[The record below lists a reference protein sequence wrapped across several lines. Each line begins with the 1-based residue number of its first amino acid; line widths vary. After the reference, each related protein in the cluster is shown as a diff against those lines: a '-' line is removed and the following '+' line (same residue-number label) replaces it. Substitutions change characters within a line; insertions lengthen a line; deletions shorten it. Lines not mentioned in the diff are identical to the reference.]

1 MGYRSDNH
9 GRGQALHGDRT
20 TTGAIC
26 CTTLPN
32 CTEHGRGIVR
42 VGDKTTACPKCGK
55 QGVIANGEP
64 RVNWM
69 GQASAVDGS
78 VVICGCPRG
87 TNRVIAPSG
96 EWLGSGPSPEQIAQE
111 KHQAMLAV
119 RQKEQEAEA
128 LRRTEERDRNRVF
141 AKSCLRGEGCNDA
154 GTGSEPHTNFAEMAF
169 YQAMPNDAPQHAQAA
184 KRKAIPKPK
193 QRSALYLW
201 WNGHHEEM
209 DYQAA
214 VADEERAWTARN
226 AIADASELVLVG
238 GSTITPGTW
247 AVRGAAL
254 GEIATGGLG
263 APVAGLLIGMYPGKL
278 NDGEQDF
285 IDRMRAEQMREA
297 PTRVR
302 FTWENDAS
310 GNPTPRGWHTSPGK
324 DSVRVRRMEWD
335 SQRQAYTFTTEE
347 DPGITL
353 IWTPDRTGDSKPWDT
368 GNHNPVRIPNPVVVD
383 PLPEDTGIGVTTSPT
398 PEERTF
404 ADYILILPVGGVP
417 PIYVYLSGRPPVKLL
432 EVDLYSNFRYR
443 PRSGMYEADHM
454 PSRAAVEAYL
464 LRQNPNLKRDQLREL
479 SDNVAAVIVPKEV
492 HQRISETYG
501 GRNSKRRVE
510 TDALNL
516 RSAVDSNIDAMKD
529 ALKEQGVLDE
539 QIETARKRIHHLN
552 AMSGLYK

>member
-1 MGYRSDNH
+1 MGYRSTNY
-9 GRGQALHGDRT
+9 GRGQALQGDRT

-26 CTTLPN
+26 CSTLPN
-32 CTEHGRGIVR
+32 CTEYGRGVIR

-55 QGVIANGEP
+55 QGVIADGEP

-69 GQASAVDGS
+69 GQTSAVDGS
-78 VVICGCPRG
+78 VVICGCPHG

-111 KHQAMLAV
+111 EQQAMLAA
-119 RQKEQEAEA
+119 RRKEEEAEA
-128 LRRTEERDRNRVF
+128 QRQAEERERNRVF
-141 AKSCLRGEGCNDA
+141 AKSCLRGEGCNNA

-169 YQAMPNDAPQHAQAA
+169 YQAMPNDAAQHAQAA

-214 VADEERAWTARN
+214 VAAEERAWIART
-226 AIADASELVLVG
+226 AIADASELALVG
-238 GSTITPGTW
+238 GRTVAPGTW
-247 AVRGAAL
+247 AVRGVAL
-254 GEIATGGLG
+254 GEIAKGGLG
-263 APVAGLLIGMYPGKL
+263 APVAGLLLGMYPGKL

-310 GNPTPRGWHTSPGK
+310 GNPTPRGWHTPPGK

-335 SQRQAYTFTTEE
+335 SRCQAYTFTTEE

-353 IWTPDRTGDSKPWDT
+353 IWTPDRTGENKPWDT

-383 PLPEDTGIGVTTSPT
+383 PLPEETGIGATTSPT
-398 PEERTF
+398 PEEKTF

-417 PIYVYLSGRPPVKLL
+417 PIYVYLNEKRRSGLPEDGHDYHQAPTTSEITGLSGLREVKAKTPKQGGGGKRQRWVDSKGRKIYEWDSQHGEL
-432 EVDLYSNFRYR
+432 EVYR
-443 PRSGMYEADHM
+443 ASDGEHLGSIDYRTGEILKP
-454 PSRAAVEAYL
+454 AV
-464 LRQNPNLKRDQLREL
+464 K
-479 SDNVAAVIVPKEV
+479 
-492 HQRISETYG
+492 
-501 GRNSKRRVE
+501 GRNINNY
-510 TDALNL
+510 L
-516 RSAVDSNIDAMKD
+516 
-529 ALKEQGVLDE
+529 
-539 QIETARKRIHHLN
+539 
-552 AMSGLYK
+552 

>member
-1 MGYRSDNH
+1 MGYRSTNY

-32 CTEHGRGIVR
+32 CTEHGRGVIR
-42 VGDKTTACPKCGK
+42 VGDKTTACPKCGQ
-55 QGVIANGEP
+55 QGVVADGEP
-64 RVNWM
+64 RVSWM
-69 GQASAVDGS
+69 GQTSAVDGS
-78 VVICGCPRG
+78 VVICGCPHG
-87 TNRVIAPSG
+87 SNRVIAPSG

-111 KHQAMLAV
+111 KHQAMLAARRIEEEAQV
-119 RQKEQEAEA
+119 QRQA
-128 LRRTEERDRNRVF
+128 EERDRKRVF

-184 KRKAIPKPK
+184 KRKAYPKPK

-201 WNGHHEEM
+201 WNGHHEEV

-214 VADEERAWTARN
+214 VAAEEKAWIART
-226 AIADASELVLVG
+226 AIADSSELALIG
-238 GSTITPGTW
+238 GRTVTPGTW

-310 GNPTPRGWHTSPGK
+310 GNPTPRGWHTPPGK

-335 SQRQAYTFTTEE
+335 SRRQAYTFTTEE

-353 IWTPDRTGDSKPWDT
+353 IWTPDRTGENKPWDT
-368 GNHNPVRIPNPVVVD
+368 GNQNPVRIPNPVVVD

-398 PEERTF
+398 PEEKTF

-417 PIYVYLSGRPPVKLL
+417 PIYVYISGKPPVKLL

-464 LRQNPNLKRDQLREL
+464 LRENPNLKRDQLREL

-492 HQRISETYG
+492 RQRISETYG
-501 GRNSKRRVE
+501 GRNSKSRIE
-510 TDALNL
+510 TDTLNL
-516 RSAVDSNIDAMKD
+516 RSAVDRNIDAMKD
-529 ALKEQGVLDE
+529 ALKEHGVLDE
-539 QIETARKRIHHLN
+539 QIETAREKIHHLN
-552 AMSGLYK
+552 SKTGLYK

>member
-1 MGYRSDNH
+1 
-9 GRGQALHGDRT
+9 
-20 TTGAIC
+20 
-26 CTTLPN
+26 
-32 CTEHGRGIVR
+32 
-42 VGDKTTACPKCGK
+42 
-55 QGVIANGEP
+55 
-64 RVNWM
+64 
-69 GQASAVDGS
+69 
-78 VVICGCPRG
+78 
-87 TNRVIAPSG
+87 
-96 EWLGSGPSPEQIAQE
+96 
-111 KHQAMLAV
+111 MLAV
-119 RQKEQEAEA
+119 RRKEEEAEA

-169 YQAMPNDAPQHAQAA
+169 YQAMPKDAPQHAQAA

-214 VADEERAWTARN
+214 VADEERAWIART

-310 GNPTPRGWHTSPGK
+310 GNPTPRGWHTPPGK

-398 PEERTF
+398 PEEKTF

-417 PIYVYLSGRPPVKLL
+417 PIYVSINSDHKYHSPPKGNPPLSAFPDAKKAQAKTPVKGGGKLRTRWKDSKGKIYEWDSQHGTVEVYDRSGRNHLGEFDPTTGKQTKP
-432 EVDLYSNFRYR
+432 
-443 PRSGMYEADHM
+443 AD
-454 PSRAAVEAYL
+454 PTRKVE
-464 LRQNPNLKRDQLREL
+464 K
-479 SDNVAAVIVPKEV
+479 
-492 HQRISETYG
+492 
-501 GRNSKRRVE
+501 
-510 TDALNL
+510 
-516 RSAVDSNIDAMKD
+516 
-529 ALKEQGVLDE
+529 
-539 QIETARKRIHHLN
+539 
-552 AMSGLYK
+552 

>member
-1 MGYRSDNH
+1 MGYRSTNY

-26 CTTLPN
+26 CSTLPN
-32 CTEHGRGIVR
+32 CTEHGRGVIR

-55 QGVIANGEP
+55 QGVVADGEP
-64 RVNWM
+64 RVSWM
-69 GQASAVDGS
+69 GQSSAVDGS
-78 VVICGCPRG
+78 VVICGCPHG

-111 KHQAMLAV
+111 KHQAMLAA
-119 RQKEQEAEA
+119 RRKEQEAEA

-310 GNPTPRGWHTSPGK
+310 GNPTPRGWHTPPGK

-368 GNHNPVRIPNPVVVD
+368 GNQNPVRIPNPVVVD
-383 PLPEDTGIGVTTSPT
+383 PLPEDMGIGATTSPT
-398 PEERTF
+398 PEEKTF

>member
-1 MGYRSDNH
+1 MGYRSTNY

-26 CTTLPN
+26 CSTLPN
-32 CTEHGRGIVR
+32 CTEHGRGVIR
-42 VGDKTTACPKCGK
+42 VGDKTTACPKCDK
-55 QGVIANGEP
+55 QGVVADGEP

-69 GQASAVDGS
+69 GQTSAVDGS
-78 VVICGCPRG
+78 VVICGCPHG

-111 KHQAMLAV
+111 KHQAMLAA
-119 RQKEQEAEA
+119 RRKEQEAEVQRQA
-128 LRRTEERDRNRVF
+128 EERDRNRVF

-169 YQAMPNDAPQHAQAA
+169 YQAIPNNALQHAQAA
-184 KRKAIPKPK
+184 KRKALPKPK

-214 VADEERAWTARN
+214 VAAEERAWTARN
-226 AIADASELVLVG
+226 TIADASELVLVG
-238 GSTITPGTW
+238 GRTITSGTW

-310 GNPTPRGWHTSPGK
+310 GNPTPRGWHTPPGK

-335 SQRQAYTFTTEE
+335 SRRQAYTFTTEE
-347 DPGITL
+347 DPCITL
-353 IWTPDRTGDSKPWDT
+353 IWTPDRTGESKPWDT

-383 PLPEDTGIGVTTSPT
+383 PLPEDTGIGATTSPT
-398 PEERTF
+398 PEEKTF

-539 QIETARKRIHHLN
+539 QIETARERIHHLN

>member
-1 MGYRSDNH
+1 MGYRSTNY
-9 GRGQALHGDRT
+9 GRGQALHGDKT

-26 CTTLPN
+26 CSTLPN
-32 CTEHGRGIVR
+32 CTEHGRGVIR

-55 QGVIANGEP
+55 QGVVADGEP

-78 VVICGCPRG
+78 VVICGCPHG

-111 KHQAMLAV
+111 KHQAMLAA
-119 RQKEQEAEA
+119 RRKEEEAEA
-128 LRRTEERDRNRVF
+128 QRQAEERDRNRVF

-154 GTGSEPHTNFAEMAF
+154 GTESEPHTNFAEMAF

-214 VADEERAWTARN
+214 VAAEERAWTARN

-238 GSTITPGTW
+238 GRTITSGTW
-247 AVRGAAL
+247 AMRGAAL

-263 APVAGLLIGMYPGKL
+263 APVAGVLIGMYPGKL

-302 FTWENDAS
+302 FTWENDTS
-310 GNPTPRGWHTSPGK
+310 GNPTPRGWHTPPGK

-335 SQRQAYTFTTEE
+335 SRSQAYTFTTEE

-539 QIETARKRIHHLN
+539 QIETARERIHHLN

>member
-1 MGYRSDNH
+1 MGYRSTNY

-26 CTTLPN
+26 CSTLPN
-32 CTEHGRGIVR
+32 CTEHGRGVIR

-55 QGVIANGEP
+55 QGVVADGEP

-69 GQASAVDGS
+69 GQSSAVDGS

-119 RQKEQEAEA
+119 RRKEQEAEA

>member
-1 MGYRSDNH
+1 
-9 GRGQALHGDRT
+9 
-20 TTGAIC
+20 
-26 CTTLPN
+26 
-32 CTEHGRGIVR
+32 
-42 VGDKTTACPKCGK
+42 
-55 QGVIANGEP
+55 
-64 RVNWM
+64 
-69 GQASAVDGS
+69 
-78 VVICGCPRG
+78 
-87 TNRVIAPSG
+87 
-96 EWLGSGPSPEQIAQE
+96 
-111 KHQAMLAV
+111 MLAV

-154 GTGSEPHTNFAEMAF
+154 ATGSEPHTNFAEMAF

-539 QIETARKRIHHLN
+539 QIETARERIHHLN

>member
-1 MGYRSDNH
+1 MGYRSTNY

-26 CTTLPN
+26 CSTLPN
-32 CTEHGRGIVR
+32 CTEHGRGVIR

-55 QGVIANGEP
+55 QGVVADGEP

-69 GQASAVDGS
+69 GQTSAVDGS
-78 VVICGCPRG
+78 VVICGCPHG
-87 TNRVIAPSG
+87 TNRVIATSG

-111 KHQAMLAV
+111 KHQAMLAA
-119 RQKEQEAEA
+119 RRKEQEAEVQRQA
-128 LRRTEERDRNRVF
+128 EERDRNRVF

-154 GTGSEPHTNFAEMAF
+154 GTESEPHTNFAEMAF
-169 YQAMPNDAPQHAQAA
+169 YQAIPNNALQHAQAA
-184 KRKAIPKPK
+184 KRKALPKPK

-214 VADEERAWTARN
+214 VAAEERAWTARN

-238 GSTITPGTW
+238 GRTITSGTW

-310 GNPTPRGWHTSPGK
+310 GNPTPRGWHTPPGK

-335 SQRQAYTFTTEE
+335 SRRQAYTFTTEE
-347 DPGITL
+347 DPCITL
-353 IWTPDRTGDSKPWDT
+353 IWTPDRTGESKPWDT

-383 PLPEDTGIGVTTSPT
+383 PLPEDTGIGATTSPI
-398 PEERTF
+398 PEEKTF

-539 QIETARKRIHHLN
+539 QIETARERIHHLN

>member
-1 MGYRSDNH
+1 MGYRSTNY

-26 CTTLPN
+26 CSTLPN
-32 CTEHGRGIVR
+32 CTEHGRGVIR

-55 QGVIANGEP
+55 QGVVADGEP

-69 GQASAVDGS
+69 GQTSAVDGS
-78 VVICGCPRG
+78 VVICGCPHG

-111 KHQAMLAV
+111 KHQAMLAA
-119 RQKEQEAEA
+119 RRKEQEAEA
-128 LRRTEERDRNRVF
+128 QRQAEERDRNRVF

-169 YQAMPNDAPQHAQAA
+169 YQAIPNNALQHAQAA
-184 KRKAIPKPK
+184 KRKALPKPK

-214 VADEERAWTARN
+214 VAAEERAWTARN
-226 AIADASELVLVG
+226 AIADASELALVG
-238 GSTITPGTW
+238 GRTITSGTW

-302 FTWENDAS
+302 FTLENDAS
-310 GNPTPRGWHTSPGK
+310 GNPTPRGWHTPPGK

-335 SQRQAYTFTTEE
+335 SRRQAYTFTTEE
-347 DPGITL
+347 DPCITL
-353 IWTPDRTGDSKPWDT
+353 IWTPDRTGESKPWDT

-383 PLPEDTGIGVTTSPT
+383 PLPVDTGIGATTSPT
-398 PEERTF
+398 PEEKTF

-417 PIYVYLSGRPPVKLL
+417 PIYVYIRHNPGQVTGKGQKISGIWLSDANAGNGSPIPSQIADRLRGQTFTDFDQFRKAFWLEVSRDPGLL
-432 EVDLYSNFRYR
+432 EQFISNNRASMRKGNAPYTRTPDSVGKRERY
-443 PRSGMYEADHM
+443 E
-454 PSRAAVEAYL
+454 
-464 LRQNPNLKRDQLREL
+464 
-479 SDNVAAVIVPKEV
+479 
-492 HQRISETYG
+492 
-501 GRNSKRRVE
+501 
-510 TDALNL
+510 
-516 RSAVDSNIDAMKD
+516 
-529 ALKEQGVLDE
+529 
-539 QIETARKRIHHLN
+539 IHHIQPISQGGKVYDVDN
-552 AMSGLYK
+552 MGITTPKHHIKIHKGE

>member
-1 MGYRSDNH
+1 M
-9 GRGQALHGDRT
+9 
-20 TTGAIC
+20 
-26 CTTLPN
+26 
-32 CTEHGRGIVR
+32 
-42 VGDKTTACPKCGK
+42 
-55 QGVIANGEP
+55 
-64 RVNWM
+64 
-69 GQASAVDGS
+69 
-78 VVICGCPRG
+78 
-87 TNRVIAPSG
+87 IAPSG

-111 KHQAMLAV
+111 KHQAMLAA
-119 RQKEQEAEA
+119 RLKEQEAEA
-128 LRRTEERDRNRVF
+128 QRQAEERDRNRVF

-154 GTGSEPHTNFAEMAF
+154 GTGREPHTNFGEMAF

-214 VADEERAWTARN
+214 VAAEERAWTART
-226 AIADASELVLVG
+226 AIADASELALVG
-238 GSTITPGTW
+238 GRTITSGTW

-310 GNPTPRGWHTSPGK
+310 GNPTPRGWHTPPGK

-335 SQRQAYTFTTEE
+335 SRRQAYTFTTEE
-347 DPGITL
+347 APGITL
-353 IWTPDRTGDSKPWDT
+353 IWTPDRTGESKPWDT

-383 PLPEDTGIGVTTSPT
+383 PLPEDTGIGATTSPT
-398 PEERTF
+398 PEENTF

-417 PIYVYLSGRPPVKLL
+417 PIYVYLSGR
-432 EVDLYSNFRYR
+432 R
-443 PRSGMYEADHM
+443 RSGLPEDGHDYHQAPKTSEITG
-454 PSRAAVEAYL
+454 
-464 LRQNPNLKRDQLREL
+464 LRGLREVKAKTPRQGGSGKRARWVDSKGRRIYEWDSQHGEL
-479 SDNVAAVIVPKEV
+479 EEYRASDGEHLGSIDYKTGEILKPAVK
-492 HQRISETYG
+492 
-501 GRNSKRRVE
+501 GRNIKSY
-510 TDALNL
+510 L
-516 RSAVDSNIDAMKD
+516 
-529 ALKEQGVLDE
+529 
-539 QIETARKRIHHLN
+539 
-552 AMSGLYK
+552 